1 MRLRYRRRGHTVMPM
16 NRLRVATAA
25 LLALTACGS
34 FPFFGKRGSQRA
46 QVTEKMSTLVGR
58 PFSHSRAKLEVHDIR
73 YDGEYLQARLLIS
86 PGDGPLLLDKRI
98 GSAVDVDVGAVRDC
112 STGERLKHIVMDF
125 FPPRLSEEDIL
136 ILEPGYWYGGE
147 VRFLLFAEE
156 LTGKGP
162 ECIEF
167 ELQLLSFDRKLVG
180 FVFARATRAL
190 QQLTD
195 GGAQS
200 DLPPATDAGSPD
212 AGSPQQP

>member
-1 MRLRYRRRGHTVMPM
+1 MPM
-16 NRLRVATAA
+16 NRLRIAAAA

-34 FPFFGKRGSQRA
+34 FPFFGKRESQRA
-46 QVTEKMSTLVGR
+46 KLTEKMVKLVGK
-58 PFSHSRAKLEVHDIR
+58 PLSHSRAKLEVHDIR
-73 YDGEYLQARLLIS
+73 YDGEHLQARLLIS

-98 GSAVDVDVGAVRDC
+98 NSAVDVDVGAVRDC
-112 STGERLKHIVMDF
+112 STGERLKHVVMDF
-125 FPPRLSEEDIL
+125 FPPRVSEEDIL

-156 LTGKGP
+156 LTGMGP

-180 FVFARATRAL
+180 FVFARAARAP
-190 QQLTD
+190 QQST
-195 GGAQS
+195 GGGTQS

-212 AGSPQQP
+212 AGVRRIP

>member
-1 MRLRYRRRGHTVMPM
+1 MPM
-16 NRLRVATAA
+16 NRLRVAAAA

-34 FPFFGKRGSQRA
+34 FPFFGKKESSRA
-46 QVTEKMSTLVGR
+46 KLTEKMSKLAGKS
-58 PFSHSRAKLEVHDIR
+58 FSYSRAKLEVHDTR

-98 GSAVDVDVGAVRDC
+98 NSAVDVDVVAVRDC
-112 STGERLKHIVMDF
+112 STGEQVKHIVMDF
-125 FPPRLSEEDIL
+125 FPPRVSEEDIL

-156 LTGKGP
+156 LTGMGP

-167 ELQLLSFDRKLVG
+167 ELELLSFDRKLVG
-180 FVFARATRAL
+180 FVFARATRTP
-190 QQLTD
+190 QQSMD

-200 DLPPATDAGSPD
+200 DLPPVTDAGLPNAGGVD
-212 AGSPQQP
+212 AGTRGMP

>member
-1 MRLRYRRRGHTVMPM
+1 M
-16 NRLRVATAA
+16 
-25 LLALTACGS
+25 
-34 FPFFGKRGSQRA
+34 GKP
-46 QVTEKMSTLVGR
+46 L
-58 PFSHSRAKLEVHDIR
+58 SHSRAKLEVHDIR

-98 GSAVDVDVGAVRDC
+98 SSAVDVDVGAVRDC

-125 FPPRLSEEDIL
+125 FPPRVSEEDIL

-147 VRFLLFAEE
+147 VRFLIFAEE
-156 LTGKGP
+156 LTGMGP

-180 FVFARATRAL
+180 FVFARATRTP
-190 QQLTD
+190 QQSTD

-200 DLPPATDAGSPD
+200 DLLPATDAGLPD
-212 AGSPQQP
+212 AGVGRMP